1 MQYGNFLGADPC
13 GICPG
18 SHLADASHKAAGTN
32 RAVPLHG
39 ETRHSALR
47 ADELRAYPFSR
58 VTQRLHSLCAQEG
71 GTTARIRNAAVMLP
85 QDNSVK
91 GASSPLLAWLRLRL
105 RLYCGRPFTR
115 PTEQF
120 QRENAPVR
128 SSGRPRSCFHRYA
141 AARRA
146 SMLFMPCPVQPAT
159 KTSQCPACPCRGRSK
174 TPDPDDRGFAVLL
187 SGINRQRKKRLASIF
202 CQSCQRACRQGQR
215 VFPQPCRRAWTLRG
229 QGRQRRRLRGPRA

>member
-47 ADELRAYPFSR
+47 ADNFGHIHSQGLRDAFTVCARKKAAQPPASATRLSCSPRTIPSR
-58 VTQRLHSLCAQEG
+58 ARAAPCWHGSDCVYAFTAGGHSRDRQS
-71 GTTARIRNAAVMLP
+71 NF
-85 QDNSVK
+85 SVK
-91 GASSPLLAWLRLRL
+91 MLQAVLRG
-105 RLYCGRPFTR
+105 GR
-115 PTEQF
+115 
-120 QRENAPVR
+120 A
-128 SSGRPRSCFHRYA
+128 SCFHRYA

-159 KTSQCPACPCRGRSK
+159 KTSQCPAGSGMLLPWHTAKPPILTTGGLQCCCP
-174 TPDPDDRGFAVLL
+174 A
-187 SGINRQRKKRLASIF
+187 
-202 CQSCQRACRQGQR
+202 
-215 VFPQPCRRAWTLRG
+215 
-229 QGRQRRRLRGPRA
+229 

>member
-32 RAVPLHG
+32 RTVPLHG

-71 GTTARIRNAAVMLP
+71 GTTACIRNAAVMLP

-120 QRENAPVR
+120 QRENAPGCP
-128 SSGRPRSCFHRYA
+128 SGRPRLMFPQV
-141 AARRA
+141 RRRTQGQHA
-146 SMLFMPCPVQPAT
+146 LHAVPCPARHKNVTMSGMPRPRQKQNP
-159 KTSQCPACPCRGRSK
+159 RS
-174 TPDPDDRGFAVLL
+174 
-187 SGINRQRKKRLASIF
+187 
-202 CQSCQRACRQGQR
+202 
-215 VFPQPCRRAWTLRG
+215 
-229 QGRQRRRLRGPRA
+229 